1 MIRLFRRRPPIFSAP
16 SPRGG
21 GRRWFRRLCR
31 RTLTCVFVL
40 FLLPVVAIIAFRWLP
55 VPYSSFMFI
64 RQVERLLPGHDVPP
78 IRHQW
83 VDLEDMSPLMPLA
96 VIAGEDQRFPDHWGF
111 DFRAIS
117 QALDYNSKQTRK
129 VRGASTI
136 SQQTAKNL
144 FLWGGR
150 SLLRKGLEAWLTLCL
165 EVFWS
170 KERILE
176 VYLNIAEFGDGIYG
190 VQAASTSLF
199 KTSPAR
205 LSRRQTALLAA
216 VLPSPRRFH
225 AERPSAYILS
235 RARWIEI
242 NMKRLGGTRFLDQL

>member
-1 MIRLFRRRPPIFSAP
+1 MIRLFRRRPPILPKP
-16 SPRGG
+16 SPRRGF
-21 GRRWFRRLCR
+21 RRWLTRLFRRAL
-31 RTLTCVFVL
+31 LFCVCL
-40 FLLPVVAIIAFRWLP
+40 LLLPVVAIVAFRWLP
-55 VPYSSFMFI
+55 VPYSSFMLI
-64 RQVERLLPGHDVPP
+64 RQVERLRSSSDVPP

-83 VDLEDMSPLMPLA
+83 VGLQDMSPMMPLA

-111 DFRAIS
+111 DFHAIS

-150 SLLRKGLEAWLTLCL
+150 SLLRKGLEAGLTLCL
-165 EVFWS
+165 EVCWS
-170 KERILE
+170 KERIVE

-190 VQAASTSLF
+190 VQAASTHLF

-205 LSRRQTALLAA
+205 LSRHQAALLAA
-216 VLPSPRRFH
+216 VLPSPRRYH
-225 AERPSAYILS
+225 AERPSAYVLR
-235 RARWIEI
+235 RARWIES
-242 NMKRLGGTRFLDQL
+242 NMNRLGGTRYLEQL